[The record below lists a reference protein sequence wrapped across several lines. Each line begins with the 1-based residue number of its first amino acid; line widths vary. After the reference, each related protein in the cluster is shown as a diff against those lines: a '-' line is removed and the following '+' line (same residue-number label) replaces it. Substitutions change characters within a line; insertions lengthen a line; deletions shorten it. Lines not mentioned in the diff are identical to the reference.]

1 AASVA
6 GAAARPD
13 LALFGEAPTRVLVSV
28 APELL
33 GPLEALLGGL
43 PHRVAGRVTGTHLR
57 CTMEGGELVAV
68 PVSELHSAYESLPQ
82 RLA

>member
-1 AASVA
+1 
-6 GAAARPD
+6 
-13 LALFGEAPTRVLVSV
+13 V

-33 GPLEALLGGL
+33 GPLEAILGEL
-43 PHRVAGRVTGTHLR
+43 PHRVAGRVTGAHLR
-57 CTMEGGELVAV
+57 CTMNGKELFAV